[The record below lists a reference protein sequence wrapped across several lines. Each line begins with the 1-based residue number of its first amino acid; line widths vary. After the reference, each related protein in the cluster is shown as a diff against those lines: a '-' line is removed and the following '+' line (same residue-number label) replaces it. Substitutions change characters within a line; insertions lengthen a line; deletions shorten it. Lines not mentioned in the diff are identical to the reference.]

1 MTEQKWQEKISWRS
15 NFAHFYRASL
25 KIDGFFFDVTNNENA
40 SAHIFPV
47 DRIKIKDEV
56 AEDIDPQI
64 PPMLPRGIVCKF
76 TFEKMLLMAVILTI
90 NF

>member
-1 MTEQKWQEKISWRS
+1 M
-15 NFAHFYRASL
+15 
-25 KIDGFFFDVTNNENA
+25 DFFFDVTNNENA
-40 SAHIFPV
+40 SAHRFPV
-47 DRIKIKDEV
+47 DRIKDEV

-64 PPMLPRGIVCKF
+64 PPLLPRGIVCKF